1 MNKSAILMAA
11 LLVAA
16 PALAQY
22 PSKPIRIVVAIAA
35 GGAPDLAARTIGQK
49 LVKSLGQPVVVE
61 NRAGAN
67 GNLAGQYVAQSP
79 ADGYTLLLTPDS
91 LAVINKFIYK
101 NLGFDPAKDLVAVA
115 TVLRNQFVLVI
126 NPSIP
131 ATTLKEFLEYARK
144 SPKPIAYASAGNGS
158 QNHLLMELLKA
169 RAGIDMLHVP
179 YKGGAPAAAA
189 TVAGDTLATIGG
201 GPSTAPHVRAGKLRL
216 IAGTAARR
224 WELTPDV
231 PVIGELYPGY
241 EGIVWSAIFAPS
253 ATPGAIV
260 LRLNGAVNAAQ
271 AEDDYRQLLAKSGG
285 SQPYILS
292 LEEAAAL
299 IRRDS
304 EKYSKVVADLKLT
317 AEE

>member
-101 NLGFDPAKDLVAVA
+101 NLGFDPGKDLVAVA